1 MAKKKMKKKGK
12 TKGKKKA
19 SGKEMLIVSSKVRA
33 AIKAKKCMTS
43 SEFLP
48 ALSQAVYK
56 LVEDAAARAKGNKRS
71 TLRARD
77 L

>member
-1 MAKKKMKKKGK
+1 MAKKKS
-12 TKGKKKA
+12 T
-19 SGKEMLIVSSKVRA
+19 GKEMLIVGTKARA
-33 AIKAKKCMTS
+33 FIKSKKCMTS

-48 ALSQAVYK
+48 ALSEAVQQMISK
-56 LVEDAAARAKGNKRS
+56 AVERAKANKRS

>member
-1 MAKKKMKKKGK
+1 MATKKP
-12 TKGKKKA
+12 
-19 SGKEMLIVSSKVRA
+19 SGKEMLIVGSKVRA
-33 AIKAKKCMTS
+33 LIKSRKCMTS

-48 ALSQAVYK
+48 ALSKVVSG
-56 LVEDAAARAKGNKRS
+56 LVEKAAERAKANKRS

>member
-1 MAKKKMKKKGK
+1 M
-12 TKGKKKA
+12 KKKA
-19 SGKEMLIVSSKVRA
+19 SGGKADLIVGSKIRA
-33 AIKAKKCMTS
+33 LIKSQKCMTS

-48 ALSQAVYK
+48 ALSKHVQE
-56 LVEDAAARAKGNKRS
+56 LVKKACDRAKANKRT

>member
-1 MAKKKMKKKGK
+1 MKKKTSAGK
-12 TKGKKKA
+12 ADLVVGTKIRA
-19 SGKEMLIVSSKVRA
+19 LIKSQ
-33 AIKAKKCMTS
+33 KCMTS

-48 ALSQAVYK
+48 ALSKHVNDAVK
-56 LVEDAAARAKGNKRS
+56 KACERAKANKRT